1 MTAGGD
7 ATPDDTDDDDN
18 DITTENLAAI
28 ACMHEE
34 SLDVHLR
41 SIPVLFFIAN
51 GVAPRADSLGQ
62 PVS

>member
-28 ACMHEE
+28 ACMKK
-34 SLDVHLR
+34 V
-41 SIPVLFFIAN
+41 
-51 GVAPRADSLGQ
+51 
-62 PVS
+62 